1 MKDKQFETICKK
13 LNKIYAVIAIKDIEN
28 KDDKIYTL
36 KKLGLTSAEIAPLV
50 GITESGIRD
59 NKGWKRK

>member
-36 KKLGLTSAEIAPLV
+36 KKIGLTSAEIAPLV